1 MEADFWHEK
10 WEAGSIG
17 FHQARP
23 NKHLQQ
29 WWPEAEI
36 AQNSEVFVPLCGKS
50 LDMLWLH
57 EQGYK
62 VTGIELSQKAIESFF
77 EENDLSFERHTDGP
91 FEVFSGTG
99 KAEGIKLLAGDFF
112 ALTADHCCDVS
123 AVYDR
128 ASLIAMNDD
137 LRPQYAQQLAA
148 ILPAGS
154 ISLLLV
160 IDYDTSKMQG
170 PPFPVPAPMVTKLF
184 TKNFDIQELAHYSGP
199 EYVGNLSKRGLDSL
213 EERVFRLHRL

>member
-10 WEAGSIG
+10 WEADSIG

-62 VTGIELSQKAIESFF
+62 VTGIELSQIAIESFF

-91 FEVFSGTG
+91 FEVFSGTS

>member
-1 MEADFWHEK
+1 MRSGKPTVSAF
-10 WEAGSIG
+10 IRR
-17 FHQARP
+17 ARTNTCSSGGRKRRSRRTRRCSYHCVASRSTCCGCTSKATRSP
-23 NKHLQQ
+23 AL
-29 WWPEAEI
+29 
-36 AQNSEVFVPLCGKS
+36 NSAKKRS
-50 LDMLWLH
+50 R
-57 EQGYK
+57 
-62 VTGIELSQKAIESFF
+62 AFF
-77 EENDLSFERHTDGP
+77 DENDLSFERHTDGP

-184 TKNFDIQELAHYSGP
+184 TKNFDIQELAHY
-199 EYVGNLSKRGLDSL
+199 LSLIHISEPTRPY
-213 EERVFRLHRL
+213 